1 MHSSAAKL
9 RTILNRTNSGVSMNR
24 RHLLHMTAT
33 TAMVLG
39 LPARVFAQTSGP
51 GPIMSALSAYMS
63 AAGTRALPAEIT
75 EHAKYHLLDTLA
87 SMISGS
93 ELAPGQAAQ
102 RYIRE
107 RGAKGAAT
115 VAGFALTAAPIDAAL
130 ANGVLAHSDE
140 TDDSHNNSHSHP
152 GCSVVPAALAAGE
165 EFGIDGARLLRAVT
179 LGYDIGTRL
188 VMAMGD
194 DNFSYESSLATH
206 SIAGTFGAAAAAA
219 CAAGLDARQMRWALD
234 YTAQQSSGIRAWRR
248 DTDHIEK
255 AFVFAGMPAR
265 NGITS
270 ALLVKSG
277 WNGVDDIFSGADNF
291 FAAYAPKAQP
301 DRLIEKL
308 GERYEI
314 AQTDIKKW
322 TVGSPIQGP
331 LDAVQAIRDK
341 RPFEADQVQ
350 RVTVRLAPPVATIV
364 DNRDIPDICLQ
375 HMIAVMLLDKTV
387 SFRGAHDKPRMQD
400 PAALRQRGKVNLVY
414 DEELAKLLPVRVAVV
429 EIALTDGTLLQERVS
444 AVRGTPRNPMTRTE
458 VIDKA
463 RDLTA
468 PVLGREKSEKL
479 IETVFAIETI
489 TDVRS
494 LRLLLQRG

>member
-1 MHSSAAKL
+1 
-9 RTILNRTNSGVSMNR
+9 MNR
-24 RHLLHMTAT
+24 RQ
-33 TAMVLG
+33 VLQLAAASAAVPG
-39 LPARVFAQTSGP
+39 WPARGFAETP
-51 GPIMSALSAYMS
+51 GPSPVMSALSAYMS
-63 AAGTRALPAEIT
+63 EAGARALPAEIA
-75 EHAKYHLLDTLA
+75 EQAKYHLLDTLA

-93 ELAPGQAAQ
+93 ELPPGKAAE

-107 RGAKGAAT
+107 RGTRGAAT
-115 VAGFALTAAPIDAAL
+115 VAAFALSAAPIDAAL
-130 ANGVLAHSDE
+130 ANGVMAHADE

-165 EFGIDGARLLRAVT
+165 EFGIDGAHLLAAVT
-179 LGYDIGTRL
+179 LGYDIGTRV
-188 VMAMGD
+188 VMAMGGD
-194 DNFSYESSLATH
+194 DFSYESSLSTH
-206 SIAGTFGAAAAAA
+206 SIAGTFGSAAAASS
-219 CAAGLDARQMRWALD
+219 AAGLDARQMRWALD

-265 NGITS
+265 NGVTS

-277 WNGVDDIFSGADNF
+277 WNGVDDIFSGTDNF
-291 FAAYAPKAQP
+291 FAAYAAKAEP
-301 DRLIEKL
+301 DRLVDKL

-331 LDAVQAIRDK
+331 LDAVEAIRGK
-341 RPFEADQVQ
+341 RPFEADQVR
-350 RVTVRLAPPVATIV
+350 RVSVHLAPAVATVV

-375 HMIAVMLLDKTV
+375 QMIAVMLLDKTV

-400 PAALRQRGKVNLVY
+400 PAAMRERAKVNLVY
-414 DEELAKLLPVRVAVV
+414 DQELSQLLPVRVAVV
-429 EIALTDGTLLQERVS
+429 EIELTDGILLNERVS

-479 IETVFAIETI
+479 IATVFAIETV

-494 LRLLLQRG
+494 LRPLLQRA

>member
-1 MHSSAAKL
+1 MAGAVTAL
-9 RTILNRTNSGVSMNR
+9 GV
-24 RHLLHMTAT
+24 
-33 TAMVLG
+33 
-39 LPARVFAQTSGP
+39 PARGFAQISGP
-51 GPIMSALSAYMS
+51 GPVMSGVSAYMS
-63 AAGTRALPAEIT
+63 AASARDLPAEIA
-75 EHAKYHLLDTLA
+75 EHAKCHLLDTLA

-93 ELAPGQAAQ
+93 ELPPGQAAE

-115 VAGFALTAAPIDAAL
+115 IAGFAMTASTTDAAL
-130 ANGVLAHSDE
+130 ANGVMAHADE
-140 TDDSHNNSHSHP
+140 TDDSHNESRSHP
-152 GCSVVPAALAAGE
+152 GCAVVPAALAAGE
-165 EFGIDGARLLRAVT
+165 EFGIDGNGFLRAVT
-179 LGYDIGTRL
+179 LGYDIGTR
-188 VMAMGD
+188 VVIAMGGAA
-194 DNFSYESSLATH
+194 FSYESSLATH
-206 SIAGTFGAAAAAA
+206 SIAGNFGAAAAAC

-234 YTAQQSSGIRAWRR
+234 YAAQQSSGIAAWRR

-265 NGITS
+265 NGVTS

-301 DRLIEKL
+301 ERLADKL

-314 AQTDIKKW
+314 ARTDIKKW

-331 LDAVQAIRDK
+331 LDGIEAIR
-341 RPFEADQVQ
+341 RMRSFEADQVK
-350 RVTVRLAPPVATIV
+350 RVSVKLAPSVAKVV

-375 HMIAVMLLDKTV
+375 HMVAIMLLDKTV
-387 SFRGAHDKPRMQD
+387 SFHGAHDKPRMQD
-400 PAALRQRGKVNLVY
+400 AAALRERAKVKLVY
-414 DEELAKLLPVRVAVV
+414 DEDLAKFLPARITVV
-429 EIALTDGTLLQERVS
+429 EIELTDGTLLAERIS

-468 PVLGREKSEKL
+468 PVLGREKSERL
-479 IETVFAIETI
+479 IETIFAVETV
-489 TDVRS
+489 TDIRS
-494 LRLLLQRG
+494 LRPLLQRG

>member
-1 MHSSAAKL
+1 
-9 RTILNRTNSGVSMNR
+9 
-24 RHLLHMTAT
+24 
-33 TAMVLG
+33 MVLG

-375 HMIAVMLLDKTV
+375 QMIAVMLLDKTV